1 MKNSI
6 YWNIDSFGT
15 ILPENWEDIVEK
27 ANALITEYEEIHGK
41 DAAAEYSENLWEAF
55 CESGE
60 IPTRE
65 EIEENKV
72 LEDLDRKNYKT
83 LSGYSVKFHVDMCGR
98 YYYTIEDHSG
108 ICGPFTRDGIIEAL

>member
-1 MKNSI
+1 MKNST
-6 YWNIDSFGT
+6 YWNIDSFGA

-27 ANALITEYEEIHGK
+27 ANALITEYEEIHGE

-65 EIEENKV
+65 EIEENIFP
-72 LEDLDRKNYKT
+72 Y
-83 LSGYSVKFHVDMCGR
+83 
-98 YYYTIEDHSG
+98 
-108 ICGPFTRDGIIEAL
+108 